1 MAAIKTSEMELS
13 NKLVYVGRTAKV
25 VKGGRRFNFS
35 ALVVVGDKQGHVGYG
50 LGKANEVVDAVSK
63 ATDAAK
69 KNITSVTIQNGTIPH
84 EVVAKFGAAKVMLKP
99 ASPGTGVIA
108 AGAIRAVLEMAG
120 VENVLTKSL
129 GSANPHN
136 ALKATVLALASV
148 EDAASVAARRKIPI
162 EKVIKG

>member
-1 MAAIKTSEMELS
+1 MALVKSSEIELF

-25 VKGGRRFNFS
+25 VKGGRRFSFS

-50 LGKANEVVDAVSK
+50 LGKAGEVVDAVTK
-63 ATDAAK
+63 ATEAAK
-69 KNITSVTIQNGTIPH
+69 KRIFTVTIQNGTIPH
-84 EVVAKFGAAKVMLKP
+84 EVIAKYGAAKVLLKP

-108 AGAIRAVLEMAG
+108 SGAIRAVLEMAG

-129 GSANPHN
+129 GSTNPHN
-136 ALKATVLALASV
+136 ALKATVKALLAL
-148 EDAASVAARRKIPI
+148 EDASSVSARRKIPL